1 MTKSAS
7 GPSLA
12 SSVSAACR
20 VIVTVRVTVTLTWC
34 VGRREL
40 SGVPS
45 RRLVSS
51 NVQGTAAVR
60 RSQLILRQHQQ
71 MAIRSRQQARSLK
84 VTATK
89 SASELSTASTESVA
103 RRPTAT
109 VRATGTTPWTATRRG
124 LSTARHRPL
133 VSPTVRRTADV
144 LQECSSPGGGII
156 NVHSIFFNARG

>member
-1 MTKSAS
+1 M
-7 GPSLA
+7 
-12 SSVSAACR
+12 
-20 VIVTVRVTVTLTWC
+20 TVRVTVTLTWC

-109 VRATGTTPWTATRRG
+109 VRATGTSPWTAMRRG

-133 VSPTVRRTADV
+133 VSRTVRRTADV
-144 LQECSSPGGGII
+144 LQECSSPGGRNYKCSLHLLQCTGIT
-156 NVHSIFFNARG
+156 SLTFPASSSALLYTYAQ

>member
-89 SASELSTASTESVA
+89 SASELSMASTESVA

-109 VRATGTTPWTATRRG
+109 VRAMETLKCIVCIMIHSGVQSRWI
-124 LSTARHRPL
+124 
-133 VSPTVRRTADV
+133 VSPVVKQNVDVRWIQRI
-144 LQECSSPGGGII
+144 LPLFQ
-156 NVHSIFFNARG
+156 HQ